1 MNKVLPE
8 YVRSTPR
15 QAENNRA
22 TNGFSIVWLFTFGQE
37 NEEIRQNSRYQAT
50 EILLPV

>member
-8 YVRSTPR
+8 YVPSTPR
-15 QAENNRA
+15 QAEHDRA
-22 TNGFSIVWLFTFGQE
+22 TNGFSIVWLSMFGQE
-37 NEEIRQNSRYQAT
+37 NEEIRQTIPYQAT